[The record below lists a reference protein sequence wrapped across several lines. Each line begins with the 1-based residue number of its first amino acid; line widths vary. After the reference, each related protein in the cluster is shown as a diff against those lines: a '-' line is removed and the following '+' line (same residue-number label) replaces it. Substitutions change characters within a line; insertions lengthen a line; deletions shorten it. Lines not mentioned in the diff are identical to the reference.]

1 MKITRFDDLSL
12 ALNDDTPIYPGDP
25 EPHFEVATTTEHDGY
40 NLSSI
45 HLGSQ
50 SGSHVD
56 APFHFRDDGRRVD
69 QMALDMFFGKGLLID
84 VSDKKANEQIT
95 LADVRPY
102 LSEVDS
108 HPFVLFKTGWTDKY
122 IHTEDYF
129 KHPYVNG
136 EVAKALVDH
145 GVKFLGIDTINADQ
159 TGGTEFPVHDLFSN
173 QNLMIGENWGHFD
186 RIQSKNFYL
195 ASFPIYWHCDGSPV
209 RPVAIEVADD
219 D

>member
-1 MKITRFDDLSL
+1 MNIKQFDDLSL
-12 ALNDDTPIYPGDP
+12 DLNDDTPIYPGDP

-56 APFHFRDDGRRVD
+56 APFHFRDEGTRVD
-69 QMALDMFFGKGLLID
+69 DMSLDLFFGKAMLID
-84 VSDKKANEQIT
+84 VTGKGENEPIT
-95 LADVRPY
+95 LDDVAPY
-102 LSEVDS
+102 LENVTT

-122 IHTEDYF
+122 IHTETYF
-129 KHPYVNG
+129 KHPFVSG
-136 EVAKALVDH
+136 EVAEALVAH
-145 GVKFLGIDTINADQ
+145 GIRFLGIDTINADQ

-173 QNLMIGENWGHFD
+173 RNLMIGENWGHFD
-186 RIQSKNFYL
+186 RIQSDNFYL
-195 ASFPIYWHCDGSPV
+195 ASFPIRWHCDGSPV
-209 RPVAIEVADD
+209 RPVAIEVVDD